1 MFGSKSK
8 SLSPVETFRR
18 GIDAVIAA
26 ADRGVSTAEV
36 VGYLRSRAT
45 AIEDRNYRGQYVPPR
60 MYNGSAGELIDY
72 AKQADEARAARQ
84 RRIDAASEIPA
95 HLRQHAASGIKR

>member
-18 GIDAVIAA
+18 AIDAAIAA

-45 AIEDRNYRGQYVPPR
+45 AIEDRDYRGQYVPPR
-60 MYNGSAGELIDY
+60 MYNGSTGEL
-72 AKQADEARAARQ
+72 
-84 RRIDAASEIPA
+84 
-95 HLRQHAASGIKR
+95 